1 MKTQGEK
8 TKTQEFL
15 QKSRIFQQKTQ
26 NTREFLRFLCTNFL
40 SIALFMTKF
49 SKTDYFFKTSKTE
62 VLQMPSAI
70 EANLGQDFFEN
81 LNFKVNLNLNL
92 KFLIHSTST
101 KLSRKSSINRNKN
114 QKSQEPKVPIIY
126 ASLGLPAE
134 GKKELPKNSRIFS
147 KLRISTKKKPS
158 NFWQISTL

>member
-1 MKTQGEK
+1 MKTLGEK
-8 TKTQEFL
+8 SKTSEFL

-70 EANLGQDFFEN
+70 E
-81 LNFKVNLNLNL
+81 VNLRQNFSL
-92 KFLIHSTST
+92 KM
-101 KLSRKSSINRNKN
+101 
-114 QKSQEPKVPIIY
+114 
-126 ASLGLPAE
+126 
-134 GKKELPKNSRIFS
+134 
-147 KLRISTKKKPS
+147 
-158 NFWQISTL
+158 